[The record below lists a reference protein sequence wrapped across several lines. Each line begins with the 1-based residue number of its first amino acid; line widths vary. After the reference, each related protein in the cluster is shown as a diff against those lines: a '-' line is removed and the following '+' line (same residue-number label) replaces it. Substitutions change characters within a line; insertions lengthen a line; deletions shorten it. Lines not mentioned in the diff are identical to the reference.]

1 MSSREA
7 GAVQSGQA
15 NVVEGKPGGQTWH
28 GPHAM
33 A

>member
-1 MSSREA
+1 MASRKA
-7 GAVQSGQA
+7 GAVQAGQA
-15 NVVEGKPGGQTWH
+15 NVVEGKPSGQTGH